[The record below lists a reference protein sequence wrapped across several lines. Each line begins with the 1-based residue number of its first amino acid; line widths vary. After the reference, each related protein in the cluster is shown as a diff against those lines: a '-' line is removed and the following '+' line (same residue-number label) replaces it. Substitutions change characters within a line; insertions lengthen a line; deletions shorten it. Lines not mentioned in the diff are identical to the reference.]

1 MQSGRIRIYP
11 KTRAAR
17 EMFVY
22 HMRRD
27 PNMWVSERLDK
38 WKIRNPSTGI
48 EFWGHPTNDPEWRVE
63 R

>member
-27 PNMWVSERLDK
+27 PYMYVAERLDR

-48 EFWGHPTNDPEWRVE
+48 EFWVHPTNAPEWRVE

>member
-22 HMRRD
+22 HMRRA
-27 PNMWVSERLDK
+27 PYMYVAERLDR

-48 EFWGHPTNDPEWRVE
+48 EFWVHPTNDPEWRVE